1 MIPCNFR
8 NIGVG
13 IADFAQDTFST
24 AFVKPFQN
32 RPLELRFESALE
44 ITHTHMGQRGKSAD
58 IIDIFIIPEH
68 EITETIVIANDK
80 FQERIKLFRRII
92 TTQKNA

>member
-1 MIPCNFR
+1 
-8 NIGVG
+8 
-13 IADFAQDTFST
+13 
-24 AFVKPFQN
+24 
-32 RPLELRFESALE
+32 
-44 ITHTHMGQRGKSAD
+44 MGQRGKSAD

-80 FQERIKLFRRII
+80 FQERIKLLRRII